1 MSKNLEN
8 EYKKLSAQEV
18 KDFDAESLWAR
29 IESALPEKN
38 VDGTVTEEMTT
49 ETALRRETV
58 ELEAVEVETMDT
70 MLSTRNVEEK
80 IAETALQE
88 ESTKMAAENSTAS
101 ETTQAPVISMEQ
113 KRKWYQN
120 KKLYAYVGTVAAAC
134 LLGVILLQGVFP
146 AQDSLGTTNS
156 AYFAPADHAN
166 SFKDYENLAVEE
178 CEEEGCEEA
187 PSTITTEGTGLGEN
201 PHLNGLQGASSAEV
215 DEQPCKEEMAPEAE
229 QLRYTDLVIL
239 PLEWVDDYLKC
250 VVMSGC
256 EELPEGEVILLPTD
270 DGCELV
276 IGEEYP
282 CSLRY
287 LGMQE
292 NLPVFVID

>member
-8 EYKKLSAQEV
+8 EYKKFSAQEV
-18 KDFDAESLWAR
+18 KDFNADALWAR

-38 VDGTVTEEMTT
+38 VDGTV
-49 ETALRRETV
+49 A
-58 ELEAVEVETMDT
+58 
-70 MLSTRNVEEK
+70 
-80 IAETALQE
+80 
-88 ESTKMAAENSTAS
+88 
-101 ETTQAPVISMEQ
+101 ETTQAPVISIEQ

-146 AQDSLGTTNS
+146 VQDSLGTTNS
-156 AYFAPADHAN
+156 ADFAPADHAD
-166 SFKDYENLAVEE
+166 SFKDYEEMAV
-178 CEEEGCEEA
+178 EEGCEEA

-239 PLEWVDDYLKC
+239 PLEWVDDFLKC
-250 VVMSGC
+250 EVLSGC

>member
-18 KDFDAESLWAR
+18 KDFDADALWAR

-49 ETALRRETV
+49 ETVLRKETV
-58 ELEAVEVETMDT
+58 GVETIENV
-70 MLSTRNVEEK
+70 LSTRNVEEK

-88 ESTKMAAENSTAS
+88 ESTKVAAENSTAS

-156 AYFAPADHAN
+156 AYFAPADHAD
-166 SFKDYENLAVEE
+166 SFKDYEEMAV
-178 CEEEGCEEA
+178 EEGCEEA

-201 PHLNGLQGASSAEV
+201 PQLNGLQGASSAEV
-215 DEQPCKEEMAPEAE
+215 DEQPCKEEMTTEAA